1 VASLVAPPPRPPRRL
16 PRRWGL
22 ALFLVLGFLLYRWL
36 DDRGGPGARPAPP
49 AGPAVEVGAGV
60 APAAP
65 AHGGTTQPARDLA
78 ADERQGGHTLA
89 RHVGRDDGELER
101 RLARERSLGAASTF
115 DDRATAERVVGAT
128 LLREERRIAAWL
140 SRRGGDLAL
149 DYRGSP
155 AAPIGRVLVR
165 GDRAPRRAADAR
177 VVLRRA
183 ADSFY
188 VLTAY
193 PLE

>member
-1 VASLVAPPPRPPRRL
+1 MASFAAPPPRPPGRL
-16 PRRWGL
+16 SRRWGL
-22 ALFLVLGFLLYRWL
+22 ALFFVLGFLLYRWL
-36 DDRGGPGARPAPP
+36 DDRGGPEARPAPP
-49 AGPAVEVGAGV
+49 AGPAVEVSAGE

-65 AHGGTTQPARDLA
+65 ASGRAAEPARDLA
-78 ADERQGGHTLA
+78 TDERQGGHTLA

-101 RLARERSLGAASTF
+101 RLARERSIGAASTF

-128 LLREERRIAAWL
+128 FEREERRIAAWL

-155 AAPIGRVLVR
+155 AVPIGRVLLR
-165 GDRAPRRAADAR
+165 GERSPRRATDAR

-183 ADSFY
+183 DDDFF